1 MGTADTLLLAVATF
15 AGAFVQAATGFG
27 FAILA
32 APMFLWVMNSTSAI
46 AILLALHVVQSLLV
60 APGAFPKASRWHLS
74 RFAVGALIG
83 APLGGWLFAALSVR
97 DLKLAAGIAILA
109 VLALI
114 ARRERLERRRRIPT
128 GVRGHGTSITV
139 LTGAASSFLT
149 VLLVM
154 PGPPLMAYFMSQRQA
169 PQAVRALSLTFF
181 AVCYVLLALYHALAT
196 GYDRPALLL
205 IALLSPVVIV
215 ATLFGSL
222 FAERFSD
229 GALRV
234 ALFTLLFLSGAGA
247 IVSAAIS

>member
-1 MGTADTLLLAVATF
+1 MACSHYVSGAAKPVHWTGEPHAV
-15 AGAFVQAATGFG
+15 V
-27 FAILA
+27 
-32 APMFLWVMNSTSAI
+32 N
-46 AILLALHVVQSLLV
+46 
-60 APGAFPKASRWHLS
+60 
-74 RFAVGALIG
+74 
-83 APLGGWLFAALSVR
+83 
-97 DLKLAAGIAILA
+97 LKLDFDAGL
-109 VLALI
+109 
-114 ARRERLERRRRIPT
+114 
-128 GVRGHGTSITV
+128 TV